1 MEFGERIVRS
11 PHREVRIMRKI
22 MEQTMSAKK
31 VGAAVE
37 VIMADVSMSKSG
49 KMKLMFN
56 LGMEVKE
63 IALIMGVRY
72 NFVYNVVSNMVI
84 VEGVEVEN
92 NKKASKKDAVWELLD
107 AGQTVK
113 EIAITLKTNYNYIY
127 KLKKEWELEVA
138 LEAAKLDEV
147 AVSK

>member
-37 VIMADVSMSKSG
+37 VIMADVSTSKSG